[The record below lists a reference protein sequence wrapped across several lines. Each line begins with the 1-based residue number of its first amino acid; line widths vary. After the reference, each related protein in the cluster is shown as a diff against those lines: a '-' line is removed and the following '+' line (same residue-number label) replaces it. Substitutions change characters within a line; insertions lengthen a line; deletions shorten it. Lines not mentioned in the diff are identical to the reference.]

1 MSDRFFIDDNA
12 DGKKDNNEWVHP
24 GVSTKSVSNLIPNNN
39 DNYAVAESIAST
51 MQLDNTDSNKGNRNK
66 NSNNDYNIMKNNTMN
81 KLHVFSKVSEET
93 NASKKKYDDDG
104 RLIPYNSRLNEQL
117 DEIRSI
123 LNTQNVF
130 PGRSKRELLQGIAQ
144 FIKDTSIVIEEKKRN
159 DLYLKQKRKQE
170 KYLNFIKNSCSQ
182 ALYVMDNTYKIC
194 ELYGAYGRITGHTK
208 EQLIGEQFLRSVHPE
223 DINYVKIFFTN
234 VFNNESIGDIK
245 MQNNNTISNNTNDN
259 SSDNTIMKWPTYS
272 TRLPAILYP
281 LQFRKK
287 HATHLY
293 YVPVQI
299 NCHTVISVDND
310 PNFFHDDNNNV
321 KYKICFSEFTNI
333 I

>member
-1 MSDRFFIDDNA
+1 MSARFYIDANA

-39 DNYAVAESIAST
+39 DNYAT
-51 MQLDNTDSNKGNRNK
+51 
-66 NSNNDYNIMKNNTMN
+66 N
-81 KLHVFSKVSEET
+81 KLHVFSKVSEKT
-93 NASKKKYDDDG
+93 NASKKKHANRSILYD
-104 RLIPYNSRLNEQL
+104 SRINEKL
-117 DEIRSI
+117 DELRSI
-123 LNTQNVF
+123 LNSKNIF
-130 PGRSKRELLQGIAQ
+130 PGRSKRELLQGITQ
-144 FIKDTSIVIEEKKRN
+144 FIKDTSIIIEEKEV
-159 DLYLKQKRKQE
+159 YLKELTKQE
-170 KYLNFIKNSCSQ
+170 KFLNCIKNSCSQ
-182 ALYVMDNTYKIC
+182 ALYVMDNTFNIC
-194 ELYGAYGRITGHTK
+194 EVYGAYSSITGHTK

-245 MQNNNTISNNTNDN
+245 KQNNNTISNNTNDN
-259 SSDNTIMKWPTYS
+259 SSDNTVMKWPTYS

-281 LQFRKK
+281 LQFRRK

-310 PNFFHDDNNNV
+310 SNFFHDDNDNV
-321 KYKICFSEFTNI
+321 KYKIFFSEFTNI
-333 I
+333 V